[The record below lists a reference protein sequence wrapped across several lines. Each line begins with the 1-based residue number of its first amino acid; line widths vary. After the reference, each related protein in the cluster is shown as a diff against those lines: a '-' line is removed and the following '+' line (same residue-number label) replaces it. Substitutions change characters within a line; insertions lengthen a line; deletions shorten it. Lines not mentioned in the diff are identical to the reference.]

1 MGKKW
6 KKLWLIEKRA
16 QATTPAAAEEV
27 SAEVKVEK
35 APDPVVVEEPVA
47 EKVAPPPRV
56 KKSVRKS
63 SSRKKDPFKGD

>member
-16 QATTPAAAEEV
+16 QAAAPAAVEEV

-35 APDPVVVEEPVA
+35 APDPVVVEEPVVEKA
-47 EKVAPPPRV
+47 EPKPRV
-56 KKSVRKS
+56 KKTVRKS
-63 SSRKKDPFKGD
+63 SSRKKTVSKED